1 MKLTSYRLKDRVH
14 IQDMD
19 RAGLITTQ
27 IEVGLSGQLRRR
39 LEEIRAER

>member
-19 RAGLITTQ
+19 RAGLIAAQ
-27 IEVGLSGQLRRR
+27 IEAGLSGHLRRR

>member
-19 RAGLITTQ
+19 RAGLITVQ
-27 IEVGLSGQLRRR
+27 MEAGLSGELRRR
-39 LEEIRAER
+39 LEEIRTER